1 MGDMLQ
7 SAIVTNV
14 IICSTQPATHTL
26 ISGSVM
32 DIVSIGNIVMTM
44 GSIGNSLSGRKVA
57 VRTQTIRS
65 NTTVVACDTHL
76 WPCGHSLPEY
86 VSHHYLGCCRSEGAA
101 EGEKTGCSI
110 QHK

>member
-1 MGDMLQ
+1 MLQ
-7 SAIVTNV
+7 SAIVTHV

-65 NTTVVACDTHL
+65 NTALTALRYPSLAL
-76 WPCGHSLPEY
+76 WSQ
-86 VSHHYLGCCRSEGAA
+86 SA
-101 EGEKTGCSI
+101 
-110 QHK
+110 